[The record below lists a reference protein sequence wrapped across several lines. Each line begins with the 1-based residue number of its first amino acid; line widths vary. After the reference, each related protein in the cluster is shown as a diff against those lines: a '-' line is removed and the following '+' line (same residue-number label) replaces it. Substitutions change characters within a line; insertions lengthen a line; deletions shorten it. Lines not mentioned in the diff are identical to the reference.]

1 MNQEKVRIAFIG
13 FGEAG
18 RILGKG
24 LADTGRYDVAA
35 YDLLFDDTNK
45 RTEMLASASA
55 SGVRA
60 AASAAEAVAGAR
72 VVVSAVT
79 ARSAR
84 DVARTVA
91 GLIGPE
97 RFFMDIN
104 SVAPENKKQSAADIE
119 GAGAAYV
126 DAAVME
132 SVPPQGIRV
141 PMLLGGRSAGALKSL
156 LDPAGMNLE
165 VVSDEIGVASAIK
178 MCRSVMIKG
187 LEALSIECLLTARR
201 YGVEERVIAS
211 LDKTFPSLDWNR
223 QGNYLMSRVVK
234 HGTRRAAEMRE
245 VAVTLRDVGLDPL
258 MVAGTVERQQWV
270 ADLATDGTF
279 QGVVMDA
286 FSWRDAADAIVGRQG
301 PGGHAAIRKSGS
313 NRGNGESNE

>member
-1 MNQEKVRIAFIG
+1 MKTRKTRIAFIG

-24 LADTGRYDVAA
+24 LVDTGLFEVTT
-35 YDLLFDDTNK
+35 YDLLFDDPAK
-45 RTEMLASASA
+45 RAAILKTVSA
-55 SGVRA
+55 SGVLAAENA
-60 AASAAEAVAGAR
+60 AASVDGASI
-72 VVVSAVT
+72 VVSAVT

-84 DVARTVA
+84 EVAQAA
-91 GLIGPE
+91 GLVMGPGQ
-97 RFFMDIN
+97 FFMDIN
-104 SVAPENKKQSAADIE
+104 SVAPENKKRNAEDIE
-119 GAGAAYV
+119 RGGAAYV

-132 SVPPQGIRV
+132 SIPPQGIKV
-141 PMLLGGRSAGALKSL
+141 PMLLGGRRAGELKSL

-201 YGVEERVIAS
+201 YGVEDRVIAS
-211 LDKTFPSLDWNR
+211 LDKTFPSLDWDR

-245 VAVTLRDVGLDPL
+245 VAVTLKDVGLDPL

-270 ADLATDGTF
+270 ADLATDGVF
-279 QGVVMDA
+279 QGVAMDA
-286 FSWRDAADAIVGRQG
+286 FSWRQAADAIVDQQM
-301 PGGHAAIRKSGS
+301 PGGDHSTVGKKD
-313 NRGNGESNE
+313 